1 MEEPKLTYRDW
12 ISAICFIIFLISE
25 TIWVVGFFVGKAYP
39 YAFICSLFSL
49 FIAGMFHR
57 HNYWI
62 KYNYEKE
69 WEEKHKDD
77 DKTYHF
83 TVKIS

>member
-1 MEEPKLTYRDW
+1 MEEPKLTFRDW
-12 ISAICFIIFLISE
+12 ISAISFIIFLISE
-25 TIWVVGFFVGKAYP
+25 TVFVVGFLVGKAYP

-62 KYNYEKE
+62 KYNYDKRY
-69 WEEKHKDD
+69 EEFRKKHPEPIEIDIR
-77 DKTYHF
+77 
-83 TVKIS
+83 VS